1 MNLLFNFPFL
11 FGSLVLL
18 SVLFIILRLYKVSFT
33 QIAVGGVGLFVGLLI
48 SALLD
53 IFLSELPPSWG
64 IYIRFGSLF
73 LFGFGGMYL
82 FLVNKVAVNRF
93 YENIENLFSALVHFS
108 EKEKSKVVSSGLVA
122 LDTSAII
129 DGRIEDVI
137 KTGFISQKLLI
148 SKAVINELHQLSDS
162 KDSLKRERGKRGL
175 EILERIENIRG
186 VESEVIEDDFK
197 EIKEVDEKLI
207 KIAKK
212 TGASIM
218 TVDYNLNKVAK
229 IQKAKVLNVN
239 ELANSLR
246 MVLIPGEEIEVEIVQ
261 EGKSKSQGVGFLPDG
276 TMIVVEDAK
285 DKVGQKLK
293 VKVAKSFQ
301 TEAGRMI
308 FGEMVD

>member
-1 MNLLFNFPFL
+1 
-11 FGSLVLL
+11 
-18 SVLFIILRLYKVSFT
+18 
-33 QIAVGGVGLFVGLLI
+33 
-48 SALLD
+48 
-53 IFLSELPPSWG
+53 
-64 IYIRFGSLF
+64 
-73 LFGFGGMYL
+73 MYL
-82 FLVNKVAVNRF
+82 FLVNKKAVNRF

-108 EKEKSKVVSSGLVA
+108 EKEKSKVLSSGLVA

-137 KTGFISQKLLI
+137 KTGFISQRLLI

-162 KDSLKRERGKRGL
+162 RDSLKRERGKRGL
-175 EILERIENIRG
+175 EILERIQKARG
-186 VESEVIEDDFK
+186 VESKIIEDDFK

-207 KIAKK
+207 RIAKK

-229 IQKAKVLNVN
+229 IQKVKVLNVN